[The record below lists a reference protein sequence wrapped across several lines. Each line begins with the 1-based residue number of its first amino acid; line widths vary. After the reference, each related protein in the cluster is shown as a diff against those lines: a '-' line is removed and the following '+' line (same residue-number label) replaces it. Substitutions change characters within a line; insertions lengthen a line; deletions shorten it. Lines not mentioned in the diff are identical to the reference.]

1 MKSPDTTI
9 RKMLLYCL
17 VALSGLA
24 FACDKDDDEDEL
36 LDNEIVFIN
45 ITLSGGNQVPPV
57 ETSGSGTFSAT
68 YNRSTKVLS
77 YNFSWTLGNEDDSTI
92 GIHFHGPAPADQNA
106 PIIIPIDFHPTA
118 HAGSV
123 TGETRELTETEE
135 EQLLDG
141 RWYLN
146 IHSTTYEDGEL
157 RGQLLRGEF

>member
-1 MKSPDTTI
+1 MESHNITI

-24 FACDKDDDEDEL
+24 FACDRDDDEEEL
-36 LDNEIVFIN
+36 LDNEIVFNN
-45 ITLSGGNQVPPV
+45 IVLSGDNQVPPV
-57 ETSGSGTFSAT
+57 ATSGSGTFSAT
-68 YNRSTKVLS
+68 YNRSTKMLS
-77 YNFSWTLGNEDDSTI
+77 YNFTWTLGDENDNTI
-92 GIHFHGPAPADQNA
+92 GIHFHGPALADQNA
-106 PIIIPIDFHPTA
+106 PVVIPIDSHPTS
-118 HAGSV
+118 HTSSV

-141 RWYLN
+141 RWYIN